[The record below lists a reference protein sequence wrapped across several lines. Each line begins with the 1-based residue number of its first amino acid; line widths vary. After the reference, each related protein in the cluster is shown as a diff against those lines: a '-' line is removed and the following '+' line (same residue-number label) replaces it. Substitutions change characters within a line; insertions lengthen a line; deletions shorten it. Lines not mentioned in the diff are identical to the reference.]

1 MLATSRAELLRSK
14 LGFGERELDQRDEE
28 VMKTQRAIKH
38 ALTERFYTWQD
49 AVEVASSDPEINL
62 KGANGKVYTPSAY
75 EDEAEATEW
84 TQPEKEVEAKAVQD
98 AKDSPPVD
106 AVAAEAQQGKPEKT
120 L

>member
-1 MLATSRAELLRSK
+1 
-14 LGFGERELDQRDEE
+14 
-28 VMKTQRAIKH
+28 MKTQRAIKH

-49 AVEVASSDPEINL
+49 AVEVATNDPEINL

-84 TQPEKEVEAKAVQD
+84 TKSEAQSEANAAKET
-98 AKDSPPVD
+98 KDSIPVD
-106 AVAAEAQQGKPEKT
+106 AVAAEAQPGKPERA